1 VRRRNPQLFGSSVSS
16 GTYGTAILGGLLG
29 VTAAKLLP
37 PMLPGLSSTPIMR
50 ILSSAAASVLAGWV
64 GGRWNK
70 TFGDAMLFGGIM
82 QTGSIALNAFL
93 PSVGGAIGLAGRRG
107 LGELVPAYYP
117 VPQNPINPV
126 AGEWPMLGPAS
137 VGNGNGVGYR
147 SRMVNAGGW

>member
-16 GTYGTAILGGLLG
+16 GTYGTTILGGLLG

-137 VGNGNGVGYR
+137 VGNGVGYR
-147 SRMVNAGGW
+147 SRSMVSAGGW